1 MFSKIISLK
10 WLVVIAMLAFLVSC
24 GDDGEAANKN
34 EMENGNKVPVAV
46 KPIEEEYFKKE
57 LTFFT
62 SLSGIMQTTRSSAVG
77 GRIEKVNF
85 KVGDYVKKDQIVVEF
100 PEDNPAVQFEQAKHA
115 FENSKKTYERMKAL
129 LDAGETSQAN
139 FDGAETK
146 FLVDKR
152 NYEMA
157 IQVLFIDAPYDG
169 IIVEIMVNE
178 GDGVDSKIP
187 LFTIA
192 KLNKMKARIWTS
204 EDEIRQI
211 KNGMTAEVNYNGKVY
226 EGRVTHKSM
235 AMDPMKRA
243 FYAEVE
249 FDNPNNQLK
258 PGLTLEVAVKI
269 YENKNALIVPRHLIN
284 NSSDEKSV
292 YVVVNG
298 KAEERKIK
306 TGFES
311 GISVEILEG
320 LKPGDKIIVKGA
332 NMVSNGQLVNEVQ

>member
-1 MFSKIISLK
+1 MFSKIMKMKWFLFIS
-10 WLVVIAMLAFLVSC
+10 MLAFLVSC
-24 GDDGEAANKN
+24 GSDDEAANME
-34 EMENGNKVPVAV
+34 EMENNNRVPVVV
-46 KPIEEEYFKKE
+46 KSVEEEYFKKE
-57 LTFFT
+57 LAFFST
-62 SLSGIMQTTRSSAVG
+62 LSGIMQTTRSSAVG

-100 PEDNPAVQFEQAKHA
+100 PEDNPAVQYEQAKHA

-129 LDAGETSQAN
+129 LEAGETSQAN

-146 FLVDKR
+146 YLVDKR

-157 IQVLFIDAPYDG
+157 KQVLFIEAPYDG
-169 IIVEIMVNE
+169 IIVEIMVNQ

-211 KNGMTAEVNYNGKVY
+211 KNGMTAEVKYNGRVY

-284 NSSDEKSV
+284 TNNSEKSV
-292 YVVVNG
+292 FVVVDN
-298 KAEERKIK
+298 KAEQRTIK

-311 GISVEILEG
+311 GLSVEVLDG
-320 LKPGDKIIVKGA
+320 LKPGDKLIVKGS
-332 NMVSNGQLVNEVQ
+332 NMISNGQLVNEVQ